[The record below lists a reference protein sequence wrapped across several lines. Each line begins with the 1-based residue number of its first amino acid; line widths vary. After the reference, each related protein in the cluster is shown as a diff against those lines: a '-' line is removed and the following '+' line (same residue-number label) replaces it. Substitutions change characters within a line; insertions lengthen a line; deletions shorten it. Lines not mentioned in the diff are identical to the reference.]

1 MSYANGNPSCD
12 INAPVNHP
20 LIMRRVLQLITNAV
34 AVSGLLIG
42 ALILLVNLGF
52 SPAWKDVE
60 TGLFATNPIGWLL
73 DAENSPLNQPRV
85 VQTVCLWAR
94 LEPLPHS
101 AQNIVIDS
109 SGELFDKR
117 YFISFQAS
125 ARDINLWLAASAG
138 TASQLDQQPQTGDRH
153 YIIQPRDAASAE
165 VTVLADQR
173 TVKIKAAWS
182 SPS

>member
-1 MSYANGNPSCD
+1 
-12 INAPVNHP
+12 
-20 LIMRRVLQLITNAV
+20 MRRVLQLIMNAV

-42 ALILLVNLGF
+42 ALILLFNLVV
-52 SPAWKDVE
+52 SPAWQDVE
-60 TGLFATNPIGWLL
+60 TGLFAANPVRWLL

-85 VQTVCLWAR
+85 LQTVCLWAR

-101 AQNIVIDS
+101 AQNIIVNS

-117 YFISFQAS
+117 YTVSFKAN
-125 ARDINLWLAASAG
+125 AGDIERWLAASAG
-138 TASQLDQQPQTGDRH
+138 TQSQIAQQQPMGDRH

-165 VTVLADQR
+165 VTVLADQQ

-182 SPS
+182 SSG